1 MLYFDFLASDWAIKT
16 INLLEISLSIIIKVI
31 SKPKSFFCLFGEAPS
46 RKILTFWPK
55 FRHILGKKSLIKNN
69 FTPSCRM
76 SEFLSK
82 CVWKISVGVCI
93 FVECVWKLS
102 EFKFVLKVKI
112 FSYRIDSTWSKCVWI
127 FSKCVWT
134 SCVSARHCLERDNI
148 FRQTFCKSVQYITSK
163 CVDFKNY
170 IFWMGKRREK
180 SDTFLVKKSA
190 SRHFEKKSFWGHLFL
205 VKLSHPE

>member
-1 MLYFDFLASDWAIKT
+1 M
-16 INLLEISLSIIIKVI
+16 LLEVVTLHQAVWNGI
-31 SKPKSFFCLFGEAPS
+31 PKSFFCLFGEAPS

-102 EFKFVLKVKI
+102 EFKFVLKVLTWVLLHI
-112 FSYRIDSTWSKCVWI
+112 FFKWFWRLHLQRNSTCIDQVFFLLWVKMNVTHLYSRVISGY
-127 FSKCVWT
+127 
-134 SCVSARHCLERDNI
+134 DNHVI
-148 FRQTFCKSVQYITSK
+148 IL
-163 CVDFKNY
+163 
-170 IFWMGKRREK
+170 W
-180 SDTFLVKKSA
+180 
-190 SRHFEKKSFWGHLFL
+190 
-205 VKLSHPE
+205 

>member
-1 MLYFDFLASDWAIKT
+1 MIFSSLPQKLFLPFWGSSFQTNSDT
-16 INLLEISLSIIIKVI
+16 
-31 SKPKSFFCLFGEAPS
+31 FGQNS
-46 RKILTFWPK
+46 DTFWERK
-55 FRHILGKKSLIKNN
+55 RKNKKRKNN

-82 CVWKISVGVCI
+82 CVWKISVCVWI
-93 FVECVWKLS
+93 FVKCVWKLS

-190 SRHFEKKSFWGHLFL
+190 SRHFEKKSFWGAHRFYTQTCTYIFPNL
-205 VKLSHPE
+205 V